1 MSCNSCNVSSSYKVS
16 NTSLRN
22 HELMFTPGQVSL
34 HFHVLYFRKLFNIS
48 IFFFYFHTIIMGVV
62 GVLARTF
69 TGMFLGVFF
78 LSRTDRNLMIQGF
91 HNSDRG
97 YASYIGYLHVVAMHR
112 NPVRVVFCQILL
124 DLVYQQHVIVK
135 KGRLIFLSEI

>member
-1 MSCNSCNVSSSYKVS
+1 
-16 NTSLRN
+16 
-22 HELMFTPGQVSL
+22 
-34 HFHVLYFRKLFNIS
+34 
-48 IFFFYFHTIIMGVV
+48 MGVV

-135 KGRLIFLSEI
+135 KGRLIFRVCLRRTYRAELELFGFLDRPAASLEIVDGR

>member
-1 MSCNSCNVSSSYKVS
+1 
-16 NTSLRN
+16 
-22 HELMFTPGQVSL
+22 
-34 HFHVLYFRKLFNIS
+34 
-48 IFFFYFHTIIMGVV
+48 MGVA

-69 TGMFLGVFF
+69 LGMFLGLFF

-112 NPVRVVFCQILL
+112 NPVRVVFCQILF
-124 DLVYQQHVIVK
+124 DLVRKQHVVVK
-135 KGRLIFLSEI
+135 KGKVFIFLKMCCGLVCTRLKYCRNLNCSLP

>member
-1 MSCNSCNVSSSYKVS
+1 
-16 NTSLRN
+16 
-22 HELMFTPGQVSL
+22 
-34 HFHVLYFRKLFNIS
+34 
-48 IFFFYFHTIIMGVV
+48 MGVA

-69 TGMFLGVFF
+69 TGMFLGIFF

-112 NPVRVVFCQILL
+112 NPIRVVFCQILF
-124 DLVYQQHVIVK
+124 DLVYQQHVVVK
-135 KGRLIFLSEI
+135 KGRKIFLSKICQGLHSYQPDTADSNVSSGI